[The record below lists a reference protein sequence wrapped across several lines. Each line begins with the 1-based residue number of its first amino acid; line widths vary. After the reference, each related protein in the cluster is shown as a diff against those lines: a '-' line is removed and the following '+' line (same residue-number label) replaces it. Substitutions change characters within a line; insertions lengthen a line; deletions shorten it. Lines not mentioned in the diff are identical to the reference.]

1 LLVDREISCA
11 ADRTVTRTIRVVIAI
26 TQPLFGDAVERVIRQ
41 CSAFQLVGQ
50 AAEGRTAMELLRTL
64 EPDVAVLE
72 PSLGGLDRRRLQRL
86 VGSEGLATRLLY
98 VSDDAD
104 QADAYDLIEEGA
116 AGFLTKSTSPEQL
129 REAILAVA
137 AGRDFLCSEIVP
149 AVTSEIR
156 LRRAD
161 HRPILSPR
169 EREIL
174 NRIAAGESVPTIARA
189 IHLSVSTVKTHVHH
203 LYEKLE
209 VSDRAAAVAVA
220 MRRGLIA

>member
-1 LLVDREISCA
+1 M
-11 ADRTVTRTIRVVIAI
+11 DRTATGTIRVVLAI
-26 TQPLFGDAVERVIRQ
+26 GQPLFGDAVERVIRQ
-41 CSAFQLVGQ
+41 CSTFQLVGQ
-50 AAEGRTAMELLRTL
+50 AEEGATVLELLRDL
-64 EPDVAVLE
+64 EPDVAVLG
-72 PSLGGLDRRRLQRL
+72 PSLGGLDRHRLQRL
-86 VGSEGLATRLLY
+86 VGIEGLATRLLY
-98 VSDDAD
+98 VSDDVD
-104 QADAYDLIEEGA
+104 QAGTYDLIEEGA

-137 AGRDFLCSEIVP
+137 AGRDFLCSEMLA

-156 LRRAD
+156 LRKAD
-161 HRPILSPR
+161 DRPILSPR

-174 NRIAAGESVPTIARA
+174 DRIAAGESVPAIARA

-203 LYEKLE
+203 LYEKLD

>member
-1 LLVDREISCA
+1 MSLRA
-11 ADRTVTRTIRVVIAI
+11 AATHTIRVVIAI
-26 TQPLFGDAVERVIRQ
+26 GQPLLGDAVERVIRQ
-41 CSAFQLVGQ
+41 CSTFQLVGQ
-50 AAEGRTAMELLRTL
+50 AYKGREALELLRDL
-64 EPDVAVLE
+64 EPDVAVLG
-72 PSLGGLDRRRLQRL
+72 PSLDGLDRRRLQQL
-86 VGSEGLATRLLY
+86 VRTEGLTTRLLY
-98 VSDDAD
+98 VSDDVD
-104 QADAYDLIEEGA
+104 QAGTYDLIEDGA
-116 AGFLTKSTSPEQL
+116 AGFLGRSTSPEQL

-137 AGRDFLCSEIVP
+137 AGRDVLCSEMV
-149 AVTSEIR
+149 AALTSEIR
-156 LRRAD
+156 LRKAD
-161 HRPILSPR
+161 DRPILSPR